1 MGGEREIQ
9 GGGLYLEASAAVEEQ
24 ASVFLD
30 DWLRHVLH
38 GHHVLLVTAAVW
50 ASIRLIGF
58 F

>member
-1 MGGEREIQ
+1 M
-9 GGGLYLEASAAVEEQ
+9 EEQ